1 MRFPDDIQRMLARK
15 FRNRL
20 RDWFDGAA
28 EWPMSLAL
36 DAPTEHEA
44 SRDPAAVRRW
54 VEAWNSVSGLPGEIA
69 SESRQWRRLGTQR
82 LPVRLTL
89 SSAEDVAAWAG
100 ETVRWERANQR
111 RHKLIER
118 WPVFGHAGVLSRQ
131 FEVLADYTD
140 VDFER
145 LTNLLDWLS
154 VHPNSQLF
162 SRQLPIE
169 GLDTKWLEVRRGVIS
184 DLMLALWT
192 ASEEKQRRWIASESP
207 SFYEIC
213 GLACP
218 PARVRVRILCSELR
232 KLTAG
237 LCDLEAPVRELAK
250 LALEPSRVLVLENLE
265 TGLALPEIRGTVA
278 VLKLGNAVPL
288 LGNLGWATRSRCLY
302 WGDIDTHGLAILNL
316 TRTVLPSVQSVL
328 MDESTLLAFRN
339 LCTLEPSQHGA
350 DDLTR
355 LTASERRV
363 YQGLKAQ
370 TWGTNLRLEQERIP
384 WQHALEAVT
393 AALAMDAAT
402 HGD

>member
-28 EWPMSLAL
+28 AWPMSLAL
-36 DAPTEHEA
+36 EAPTEHEA
-44 SRDPAAVRRW
+44 SRDPAAVRQW

-100 ETVRWERANQR
+100 EAIRWERACQR
-111 RHKLIER
+111 RRKLTER
-118 WPVFGHAGVLSRQ
+118 WPALGHAGILSRQ
-131 FEVLADYTD
+131 FDVLADYAD

-145 LTNLLDWLS
+145 LINLLDWLI

-162 SRQLPIE
+162 PRQLPIQ

-184 DLMLALWT
+184 DLMRALCASSEETQTRRT
-192 ASEEKQRRWIASESP
+192 ASEAP
-207 SFYEIC
+207 DFYGLC
-213 GLACP
+213 GLLCP
-218 PARVRVRILCSELR
+218 PARVRIRILCPELR
-232 KLTAG
+232 KLSGG
-237 LCDLEAPVRELAK
+237 LCDLEVPVQELARLPIQPCK
-250 LALEPSRVLVLENLE
+250 VLVLENLE
-265 TGLALPEIRGTVA
+265 TGLALPDIHGTVA
-278 VLKLGNAVPL
+278 VLKLGNAVSL
-288 LGNLGWATRSRCLY
+288 LGNVGWAIRSRCVY
-302 WGDIDTHGLAILNL
+302 WGDIDTHGLAILDL
-316 TRTVLPSVQSVL
+316 ARAILPDVKSVL
-328 MDESTLLAFRN
+328 MDESTLLAYRN

-350 DDLTR
+350 DGLTR
-355 LTASERRV
+355 LTESERRV

-384 WQHALEAVT
+384 WQHALQAVA
-393 AALAMDAAT
+393 AALAEDAAQRQ
-402 HGD
+402 